1 MNDVPDITQPAT
13 APTAAGRRWPLWATL
28 WLVALIGLTVS
39 VRLLDSTPWLG
50 SDDASYH
57 AAAEHVLAG
66 KTITRVHHHY
76 GRLSVILAVAG
87 SIALFGN
94 NVAAVVLPTILL
106 SVVCVLLVVALGR
119 MVWGWWVGLCAGSIV
134 AVMPYYR
141 VLSTTAYPDVHAC
154 FWATLAALAI
164 VYAVRSSSH
173 RRRLLFA
180 AGAGVALGMAASA
193 KIFAGWSMVGLAAI
207 ALTAHDRSRRHRI
220 ELVIATVAGGCLF
233 GLVHGLAYW
242 VLADDFWFKLHA
254 LTSAQGQ
261 SNLFPS
267 SGDPFA
273 VGPLKFLQERM
284 TFLLDPISSGWG
296 WLALAFWPAA
306 VYVLIADKRGR
317 PFAIWAIGAYL
328 LVAFFPV
335 SFSRGVRPY
344 PSFVGR
350 NILFV
355 CVPFALCVAATA
367 YRLATIMRPQRVIQ
381 STWPVTLGLIL
392 AIAYANAYELRSFRN
407 RLTSRIGTAMTR
419 LIADGTLDDAP
430 EVHMTAS
437 MYWRFRVLFPEH
449 LRNRLRVSTDDTTPD
464 WWRATTTDIVDRQVA
479 GLPTPDALL
488 VATPKQLSG
497 APERWDY
504 GVALARRSIETW
516 KQSVRVG
523 VVDRNGTIR
532 HDGGEDHLDVP
543 LLILRRY
550 ETTLTDRKP
559 EKAHDSDIG

>member
-1 MNDVPDITQPAT
+1 MNDVPGITRPA
-13 APTAAGRRWPLWATL
+13 AASTDGGRRWPRWAML
-28 WLVALIGLTVS
+28 WLVALIAVTIS
-39 VRLLDSTPWLG
+39 VRQFDPTPWLG

-66 KTITRVHHHY
+66 KTMTRVHHHY
-76 GRLSVILAVAG
+76 GRLSAILAVAG
-87 SIALFGN
+87 SMALFGN
-94 NVAAVVLPTILL
+94 NVTAVVLPTIVL
-106 SVVCVLLVVALGR
+106 SVVCVLFVVALGR
-119 MVWGWWVGLCAGSIV
+119 IVWGWWVGLCAGSIV

-154 FWATLAALAI
+154 FWATLAALMI
-164 VYAVRSSSH
+164 VCAVRTGRH
-173 RRRLLFA
+173 RTALLYA

-193 KIFAGWSMVGLAAI
+193 KIFAGWSIVGLAAI
-207 ALTAHDRSRRHRI
+207 ALTAADRSRRHRI
-220 ELVIATVAGGCLF
+220 EIVIATLAGGCLF
-233 GLVHGLAYW
+233 GLVHGLTYW

-273 VGPLKFLQERM
+273 VGPLTFLQDRM
-284 TFLLDPISSGWG
+284 TFLLHPMESGWG

-306 VYVLIADKRGR
+306 IYVLISDKRGR

-355 CVPFALCVAATA
+355 CVPFALCVSATVF
-367 YRLATIMRPQRVIQ
+367 RLATIVRPQRVIQ

-392 AIAYANAYELRSFRN
+392 GVAYANAYELRNFRN

-419 LIADGTLDDAP
+419 LIADGTLDNAP
-430 EVHMTAS
+430 EIHMTAS
-437 MYWRFRVLFPEH
+437 MYWRFRVLFPEP
-449 LRNRLRVSTDDTTPD
+449 LRSRLRVSTDDTTPK

-479 GLPTPDALL
+479 GVPASSAML
-488 VATPKQLSG
+488 VATPTQLSG
-497 APERWDY
+497 EPERWDY
-504 GVALARRSIETW
+504 GVALATRSIESW
-516 KQSVRVG
+516 KQSMHVG
-523 VVDRNGTIR
+523 VVDRDGTIR
-532 HDGGEDHLDVP
+532 RDGGEDREDVP

-550 ETTLTDRKP
+550 ETTITERKL
-559 EKAHDSDIG
+559 ENAHDSDIG